1 MNPNPPTGPGS
12 SPVPPP
18 NELPATVSGENPR
31 RTGPV
36 ASLSLDPKKRIW
48 VVDDDET
55 VLLLADEVLT
65 GAGFEV
71 ETFHDPRLALEIIA
85 RGYPDLIVLDV
96 MMPELNGFE
105 FCSQLRAQPEGK
117 DVPILMATCLDDLSS
132 ITHAYEAGA
141 TNFATKPLNWEI
153 ETHRLRYMLRV
164 AETSRLLKLRER
176 EARVA
181 KEEWERTFNSFSDVV
196 TLLSPD
202 FKICRAN
209 LATVKAVKKPLDSI
223 LGAHC
228 YKLFAELDQ
237 PCIDCPIAHAIQTGA
252 AVSAEKQY
260 RNPAKTC
267 LVTGSPVTDE
277 TGTLLHVVHIARD
290 LTEQKMLEMEYLH
303 AQKMEAMGT
312 LAGGIA
318 HDFNNLLM
326 TVSGCAEWIRTDLKV
341 PAEQR
346 ELAEMIFE
354 AAQRGALL
362 SGQLLTFSRKG
373 MAKNERTTLQLNGV
387 IRNLHK
393 MLGRVFPKNLLI
405 QLELAEDLH
414 LVRGSADQ
422 LNQVLMNLAVNASHA
437 MANGGTLRM
446 ETANIQLDAGYR
458 RLHPDVQPGEFV
470 LVVISDT
477 GHGMDWQTQQRIFEP
492 FFTTKK
498 VGEGTGLGLSVAYGI
513 IKDHGG
519 HIVCESKV
527 GEGTAFKIY
536 LPVQTAAAE
545 AAVAEPK
552 ANLAKNGGSE
562 TILIVDDEAPIRSL
576 LQRSLTK
583 LGYTVISAV
592 DGESALLGFHEAKD
606 LIRLVVMDLG
616 MPGMGGWECLKQLRV
631 SNPQL
636 PIFLATGYGGADL
649 QERAREEGAVRL
661 INKPYQLEE
670 LFRNI
675 REVLDGGNETS
686 ASNLS

>member
-1 MNPNPPTGPGS
+1 
-12 SPVPPP
+12 
-18 NELPATVSGENPR
+18 
-31 RTGPV
+31 
-36 ASLSLDPKKRIW
+36 
-48 VVDDDET
+48 
-55 VLLLADEVLT
+55 
-65 GAGFEV
+65 
-71 ETFHDPRLALEIIA
+71 
-85 RGYPDLIVLDV
+85 
-96 MMPELNGFE
+96 
-105 FCSQLRAQPEGK
+105 
-117 DVPILMATCLDDLSS
+117 
-132 ITHAYEAGA
+132 
-141 TNFATKPLNWEI
+141 
-153 ETHRLRYMLRV
+153 
-164 AETSRLLKLRER
+164 
-176 EARVA
+176 
-181 KEEWERTFNSFSDVV
+181 
-196 TLLSPD
+196 
-202 FKICRAN
+202 
-209 LATVKAVKKPLDSI
+209 
-223 LGAHC
+223 
-228 YKLFAELDQ
+228 
-237 PCIDCPIAHAIQTGA
+237 
-252 AVSAEKQY
+252 
-260 RNPAKTC
+260 
-267 LVTGSPVTDE
+267 
-277 TGTLLHVVHIARD
+277 
-290 LTEQKMLEMEYLH
+290 
-303 AQKMEAMGT
+303 
-312 LAGGIA
+312 
-318 HDFNNLLM
+318 
-326 TVSGCAEWIRTDLKV
+326 
-341 PAEQR
+341 
-346 ELAEMIFE
+346 
-354 AAQRGALL
+354 
-362 SGQLLTFSRKG
+362 
-373 MAKNERTTLQLNGV
+373 
-387 IRNLHK
+387 
-393 MLGRVFPKNLLI
+393 
-405 QLELAEDLH
+405 LH